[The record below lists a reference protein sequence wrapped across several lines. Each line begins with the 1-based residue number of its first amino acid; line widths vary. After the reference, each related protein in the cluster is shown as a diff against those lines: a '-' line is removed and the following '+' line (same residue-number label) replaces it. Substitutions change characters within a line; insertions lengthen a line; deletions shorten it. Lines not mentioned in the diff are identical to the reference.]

1 MTRPYRLS
9 LSLLKTLAILSD
21 GGELQQRAVK
31 DGGNR
36 AVAVARAGT
45 STLWTY
51 FKAKEPVHPAAQ
63 EVYSVLK

>member
-31 DGGNR
+31 DG
-36 AVAVARAGT
+36 AIV
-45 STLWTY
+45 S
-51 FKAKEPVHPAAQ
+51 
-63 EVYSVLK
+63 